1 MHKQSLFASLVLAM
15 ISSNA
20 LSQTNIETK
29 KLDDIVISTSKSDK
43 SIKDLQGAVTVI
55 TAEEIEKMNA
65 TSIKDVLVKTSG
77 IVTVGSSTG
86 IQRVSIRGT
95 RPTDA
100 LILIDGKKTNRTGI
114 YATAADFEYSQI
126 PMSMIERIKSIRGP
140 KSSIYGSDAMG
151 GVINII
157 TKTDSKAIWGE
168 LDLQGGLSSAKNGG
182 DEQNVSG
189 TIGGNISDKFS
200 FVLGL
205 NKYNKDATYGEG
217 YRWVGFTRPKVN
229 DATYIFGRES
239 INGDLKLKYNIDD
252 TQSVYASYLKGED
265 KIKQKH
271 NPDYY
276 KADRDVWSAGYE
288 KNFEKVSLNLDYTNA
303 KTDARIKDA
312 PFSNQTHKLKND
324 YLKGEA
330 KISALKY
337 NYIVIGAETTKE
349 QYERYRPAPI
359 NMTDQKLD
367 IRANNYYIQDEI
379 ELGDFIFT
387 LGTVLDDNEKY
398 GNEFSPN
405 IGVVYKIDDKQRL
418 KTSFGEG
425 FKTPDVKQGS
435 SSYFAA
441 STWGNDDLKPETSKN
456 FEVGYEFYGQD
467 TLFKTAIFNNEIENM
482 IEIERNVKNVN
493 QHQYRNID
501 KVNIKG
507 FEAEFEYNFLDNHAF
522 NVNYTLLKTE
532 NKSGANKGKEVQYR
546 PKNTVNV
553 GLTSDFDYGISS
565 YLSANYVGTQYKD
578 GANTDRLKAYTVANI
593 QISKKLSKDLTARI
607 GVDNIFDKHFD
618 ETKDGA
624 DYLDRRLAYVGIN
637 YKF

>member
-20 LSQTNIETK
+20 LSQTNIEIK

-114 YATAADFEYSQI
+114 YATAADFEYSQV
-126 PMSMIERIKSIRGP
+126 PMSMIERIEIIKGP

-271 NPDYY
+271 TPDYY

-312 PFSNQTHKLKND
+312 LFSNQTHKLKND

-405 IGVVYKIDDKQRL
+405 IGVVYKIDDQQRL

>member
-1 MHKQSLFASLVLAM
+1 MYKQSLYASLALAM
-15 ISSNA
+15 LTTTSFSDEVKN
-20 LSQTNIETK
+20 ETK
-29 KLDDIVISTSKSDK
+29 KLEDIVISTSKSDK

-86 IQRVSIRGT
+86 VQRVSIRGT

-114 YATAADFEYSQI
+114 YATAADFEYSQV
-126 PMSMIERIKSIRGP
+126 PMSMIERIEIIKGP

-205 NKYNKDATYGEG
+205 NKYNKDSTYGEG

-229 DATYIFGRES
+229 DTTYIFGRES

-288 KNFEKVSLNLDYTNA
+288 KNYEKVSLNLDYTNA

-367 IRANNYYIQDEI
+367 IRANNYY
-379 ELGDFIFT
+379 
-387 LGTVLDDNEKY
+387 
-398 GNEFSPN
+398 SPN
-405 IGVVYKIDDKQRL
+405 K
-418 KTSFGEG
+418 
-425 FKTPDVKQGS
+425 
-435 SSYFAA
+435 
-441 STWGNDDLKPETSKN
+441 
-456 FEVGYEFYGQD
+456 
-467 TLFKTAIFNNEIENM
+467 
-482 IEIERNVKNVN
+482 
-493 QHQYRNID
+493 
-501 KVNIKG
+501 
-507 FEAEFEYNFLDNHAF
+507 
-522 NVNYTLLKTE
+522 
-532 NKSGANKGKEVQYR
+532 
-546 PKNTVNV
+546 
-553 GLTSDFDYGISS
+553 
-565 YLSANYVGTQYKD
+565 
-578 GANTDRLKAYTVANI
+578 
-593 QISKKLSKDLTARI
+593 
-607 GVDNIFDKHFD
+607 
-618 ETKDGA
+618 
-624 DYLDRRLAYVGIN
+624 
-637 YKF
+637 

>member
-114 YATAADFEYSQI
+114 YATAADFEYSQV
-126 PMSMIERIKSIRGP
+126 PMSMIERIEIIKGP

-405 IGVVYKIDDKQRL
+405 IGVVYKIDDQQRL

-553 GLTSDFDYGISS
+553 GLNSDFDYGISS

>member
-43 SIKDLQGAVTVI
+43 SIEDLQGAVTVI

-126 PMSMIERIKSIRGP
+126 PMSMIERIEIIKGP

-405 IGVVYKIDDKQRL
+405 IGVVYKIDDQQRL